1 MGNLT
6 TTVADRLRV
15 LWLKPAARFLRSSPW
30 LTAGAIVVL
39 GLGFGLSALGL
50 ALLWTFSSP
59 RSPGLRSLG
68 FAILAQATS
77 SGGSMPVAWETVER
91 VRQQIPETFRVAA
104 YSRQLSTT
112 LERNEDHQPLKVAA
126 VSRGFFEGLT
136 EPLLAGR
143 DFTRAEEDSTGY
155 PVVILSARLA
165 AEIFGSPGAALGHF
179 VRLSGTAF
187 EVIGI
192 APARFEGLFRQPCD
206 AWVPAG
212 RVLGLGGFRGLEGAW
227 RSAPFFYIVVGS
239 DQMGTDALVEALAP
253 PGAQAAPGGPLL
265 HVSPGLTAEP
275 VRDALVCHWLRLAL
289 LLVLV
294 FTAMIALNYALLL
307 LARMPRQADETRLK
321 LALDGLPEHLL
332 GELLGGPAITVACA
346 LLVAAVSS
354 GLLLQWLEHRLPGD
368 ALLLR
373 ASRPSLM
380 VALGVLAPPALAGT
394 LLLALLPAVHLL
406 RDPGQLQL
414 GYGST
419 VRRQVVRWLEMAV
432 TVQMALCI
440 CTWILAG
447 TVAAAVQALHRVPLG
462 YDADQ
467 LAVAEV
473 GVRPNAPFNTGRE
486 LFPATAVVRNLLESL
501 AALPGVESA
510 AFADAAPFGSRP
522 PVITIE
528 RSDAPGPIRSAAVIE
543 VAPGVFQTLGTH
555 LLRGRDFLWSETGSD
570 AVIVSKA
577 LAQELWGDA
586 DAVGRTIR
594 LSRYYAAIGRTLSWV
609 GRVVGVAEDVR
620 LFGAT
625 ESPEPTVYLP
635 RRSSTYGFF
644 LLVRGS
650 STGQAVATTVGERV
664 HALLAPFMEISD
676 VYQVAECARASL
688 QGERERAGLALAVAL
703 LMALVAYTSLYA
715 LAAHYVHTRRRELAI
730 RVSLGAPPEAIA
742 WLVLER
748 VLRAGLLAI
757 GLTLP
762 AWPWLA
768 RLTRE
773 PWLGHSFWSIGRA
786 VGIAVACV
794 LLALP
799 ITLGPLRVALRLA
812 PAEELRME

>member
-1 MGNLT
+1 
-6 TTVADRLRV
+6 
-15 LWLKPAARFLRSSPW
+15 
-30 LTAGAIVVL
+30 
-39 GLGFGLSALGL
+39 
-50 ALLWTFSSP
+50 
-59 RSPGLRSLG
+59 
-68 FAILAQATS
+68 
-77 SGGSMPVAWETVER
+77 
-91 VRQQIPETFRVAA
+91 
-104 YSRQLSTT
+104 
-112 LERNEDHQPLKVAA
+112 
-126 VSRGFFEGLT
+126 
-136 EPLLAGR
+136 
-143 DFTRAEEDSTGY
+143 
-155 PVVILSARLA
+155 
-165 AEIFGSPGAALGHF
+165 
-179 VRLSGTAF
+179 
-187 EVIGI
+187 
-192 APARFEGLFRQPCD
+192 
-206 AWVPAG
+206 
-212 RVLGLGGFRGLEGAW
+212 
-227 RSAPFFYIVVGS
+227 
-239 DQMGTDALVEALAP
+239 
-253 PGAQAAPGGPLL
+253 
-265 HVSPGLTAEP
+265 
-275 VRDALVCHWLRLAL
+275 
-289 LLVLV
+289 
-294 FTAMIALNYALLL
+294 
-307 LARMPRQADETRLK
+307 
-321 LALDGLPEHLL
+321 
-332 GELLGGPAITVACA
+332 
-346 LLVAAVSS
+346 
-354 GLLLQWLEHRLPGD
+354 LQWLEHRLPGD

-473 GVRPNAPFNTGRE
+473 EVRPNAPFNTGRE

-586 DAVGRTIR
+586 DAVGRTVR
-594 LSRYYAAIGRTLSWV
+594 LSRYYAAIGRTPSWV

-676 VYQVAECARASL
+676 VYQVAERARASL
-688 QGERERAGLALAVAL
+688 QGERERAGL
-703 LMALVAYTSLYA
+703 A

-757 GLTLP
+757 GPTLP